1 MSSPERAARCRH
13 WLEEQLEQ
21 LGNLRNANPRDPSF
35 KLWRQNTLTVLQR
48 IWTGETQR
56 SERFRRIPFSP
67 PSPRADGKAI
77 RDWFGRGCSEAVDY
91 LQGLIGEID
100 ASGVPAEGA
109 ADASNAPAAGAS
121 AEDDFPVLD
130 LPTTGSAPQHGGARQ
145 TTEESEELLLGASA
159 STAPVP
165 EPDAAQPPSLIIDLR
180 SSRLRRASNAPV
192 VGTPAPPASSAPVA
206 RESAAGLPPVSSAPV
221 AQESAA
227 SLPPAS
233 SAPVAR
239 QSAAGL
245 PPASSAPVAR
255 ESAASLPPASSAP
268 VARESAASL
277 PPASA
282 PTAPREGEEPV
293 RHASSRPKPG
303 APREHAAPRESAA
316 PRKTARSP
324 RPRRAPSRMKLKDML
339 GLHELERSTAPP
351 PADVAPVPAPRAEL
365 PAPAPA
371 DVAPVPA
378 PRAEPPAPAAADV
391 APVPAPRAELP
402 ASPSIVPPPPPAPAT
417 PEEQVYDDSES
428 LARATADFLRNS
440 PVLGLQGR
448 PVLRAGDGTRF
459 EDPDAIAVATLATDV
474 GRLGV
479 SEAAR
484 STVRDALIT
493 LAGQVEAG
501 AVRWETLRLA
511 VALAMEHPEL
521 ARRFVPILLPWLE
534 RAA

>member
-239 QSAAGL
+239 
-245 PPASSAPVAR
+245 
-255 ESAASLPPASSAP
+255 
-268 VARESAASL
+268 ESAASL

-351 PADVAPVPAPRAEL
+351 P
-365 PAPAPA
+365 
-371 DVAPVPA
+371 
-378 PRAEPPAPAAADV
+378 ADV